1 MPSPVISPTHGY
13 VVPGKDEAGADN
25 PTLRLFLECF
35 VLFLNLFVIVVVIGG
50 GSGGSSLGTLFGPFK
65 ITMNVN
71 IDCNRVLS
79 PGVIDQP
86 SKTDAIKDST
96 TTVEVAS
103 PATSSVES
111 KYAPS
116 LAVVRDRVLAPLVV
130 ALLLTAMLRSSDS
143 RALAIGECTC
153 AIQIPTPSTLSPL
166 P

>member
-35 VLFLNLFVIVVVIGG
+35 VFFLNLLVVVIGG
-50 GSGGSSLGTLFGPFK
+50 GGGSSLGTLFGPFK

-79 PGVIDQP
+79 PGVVDQP
-86 SKTDAIKDST
+86 SKTDAIKDSS
-96 TTVEVAS
+96 TTVEVAT

-153 AIQIPTPSTLSPL
+153 VIQIPTPSTLSPL